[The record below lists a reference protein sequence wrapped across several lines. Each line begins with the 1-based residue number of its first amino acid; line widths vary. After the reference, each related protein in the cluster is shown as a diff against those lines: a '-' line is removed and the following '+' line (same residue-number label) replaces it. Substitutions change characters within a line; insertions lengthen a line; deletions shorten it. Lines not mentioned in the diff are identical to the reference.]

1 MGWVAGRRYTKM
13 TRRTT
18 ATQHPRG
25 RRAEGS
31 LCHASIVG
39 YDGSASV
46 KRHIKSVFVCT
57 TKPQRF
63 RGFVVVRRPTPLAG
77 EGRPTQPGGAMS
89 DCSAPSR
96 PDSRTGQSHDHEA
109 SDCNSSPSNHTAGS
123 PCPGSP
129 GAQPL
134 LPTALERGRSQS
146 PLAGV
151 RRAGVSPVAK
161 VCARSPKA
169 NTCCASL
176 PASVNAA
183 TEQCT

>member
-1 MGWVAGRRYTKM
+1 VGWVAGRRYTKM

-63 RGFVVVRRPTPLAG
+63 RGFVVVRP
-77 EGRPTQPGGAMS
+77 
-89 DCSAPSR
+89 
-96 PDSRTGQSHDHEA
+96 
-109 SDCNSSPSNHTAGS
+109 
-123 PCPGSP
+123 SP
-129 GAQPL
+129 GWGGPPHPAW
-134 LPTALERGRSQS
+134 
-146 PLAGV
+146 
-151 RRAGVSPVAK
+151 RRHV
-161 VCARSPKA
+161 
-169 NTCCASL
+169 
-176 PASVNAA
+176 
-183 TEQCT
+183 

>member
-1 MGWVAGRRYTKM
+1 MAGRKYTNM

-39 YDGSASV
+39 YDGIASV
-46 KRHIKSVFVCT
+46 KRHKICICLAVCRG
-57 TKPQRF
+57 P

-77 EGRPTQPGGAMS
+77 EGRPTLPGGAMS
-89 DCSAPSR
+89 DCSTPSR

-123 PCPGSP
+123 PCAGSP

-161 VCARSPKA
+161 VRARSPKT
-169 NTCCASL
+169 NTCGASL
-176 PASVNAA
+176 PASVYAA